1 MKNQGRN
8 MLLTRDNLPETIP
21 DIASLDDL
29 LCRPS
34 QALIDDLQKV
44 DGDIMVL
51 GVAGKMGPTLAGLA
65 KAALPHRRIIGVAR
79 FSDPSVKAWL
89 KARGIETINCDL
101 LDETAIKALPKAKNI
116 VFMAGRKFGAE
127 GDLSLTWAMN
137 AHVPALVAQVFSGSR
152 IVAFST
158 GCVYPFVPVNGKG
171 ANETVA
177 PNPPGEYAQSCV
189 GRERMFEYFSRKFA
203 TPGRLFRLNYA
214 IDMRYGVLHDIATKI
229 LTAKPIDVSLGH
241 VNFIWQGDASA
252 QALRCLARCDTP
264 TSPINVSGHEIL
276 AVRDLA
282 AKLGAR
288 LGHEPIIVGAEEPTA
303 WLTDTSQAT
312 KLFGLP
318 IVDTEQLIKWTAD
331 WVARAMPSFGKPT
344 KYEVRDGRY

>member
-1 MKNQGRN
+1 
-8 MLLTRDNLPETIP
+8 MLLTRDNLPNTIS
-21 DIASLDDL
+21 DIAALDDL

-34 QALIDDLQKV
+34 QALIDDLKKV
-44 DGDIMVL
+44 DGDIMIL

-65 KAALPHRRIIGVAR
+65 KAASPDRRVIGVAR
-79 FSDPSVKAWL
+79 FSEPGVETWL
-89 KARGIETINCDL
+89 KARGIETIHCDL
-101 LDETAIKALPKAKNI
+101 LDETAIKALPKAQNI
-116 VFMAGRKFGAE
+116 IFMAGRKFGAE

-137 AHVPALVAQVFSGSR
+137 AHVPALVAQAFSNSR

-158 GCVYPFVPVNGKG
+158 GCVYPFVPLDGKG
-171 ANETVA
+171 ADEDLA

-189 GRERMFEYFSRKFA
+189 GRERMFEYFSRQFS

-214 IDMRYGVLHDIATKI
+214 IDMRYGVLHDIASKV
-229 LTAKPIDVSLGH
+229 LQGKPIDVSLGH

-252 QALRCLARCDTP
+252 QALRCLAYCDTP

-282 AKLGAR
+282 QKFGALLGR
-288 LGHEPIIVGAEEPTA
+288 EPVIVGKEEPTA
-303 WLTDTSQAT
+303 WLTNTSQAV
-312 KLFGLP
+312 KLLGLP
-318 IVDTEQLIKWTAD
+318 VVDTAQLIAWTAD
-331 WVARAMPSFGKPT
+331 WVARSMPSLGKPT

>member
-1 MKNQGRN
+1 
-8 MLLTRDNLPETIP
+8 MLLTRDSLPEKIS
-21 DIASLDDL
+21 DIAALDEL

-34 QALIDDLQKV
+34 QPLIDDLRKI
-44 DGDIMVL
+44 DGDIMIL

-65 KAALPHRRIIGVAR
+65 KAALPDRRIIGVAR
-79 FSDPSVKAWL
+79 FSEAGVKDQL
-89 KARGIETINCDL
+89 QARGIETVNCDL
-101 LDETAIKALPKAKNI
+101 LDEAAMRTLPKIPNI

-137 AHVPALVAQVFSGSR
+137 SHVPALVAQAFAGSR

-158 GCVYPFVPVNGKG
+158 GCVYPFVPVTSNG
-171 ANETVA
+171 ADEDLA
-177 PNPPGEYAQSCV
+177 PDPPGEYAQSCV
-189 GRERMFEYFSRKFA
+189 GRDRMFEYFSRKYS

-214 IDMRYGVLHDIATKI
+214 IDMRYGVLHDIATKV
-229 LTAKPIDVSLGH
+229 LQGAPIDVSLGH

-252 QALRCLARCDTP
+252 QALRCLAHCDTP

-282 AKLGAR
+282 ARFGR
-288 LGHEPIIVGAEEPTA
+288 RFGREPVLVGKEEPTA
-303 WLTDTSQAT
+303 WLTNTSRAV

-318 IVDTEQLIKWTAD
+318 IVDTDQLIRWTAD
-331 WVARAMPSFGKPT
+331 WVSRSMPSLGKPT

>member
-1 MKNQGRN
+1 
-8 MLLTRDNLPETIP
+8 MLLTRDHLPQTIS
-21 DIASLDDL
+21 DIAALDDL

-34 QALIDDLQKV
+34 QALIDDLKKV
-44 DGDIMVL
+44 DGDIMIL

-65 KAALPHRRIIGVAR
+65 KTASPARRVIGVAR
-79 FSDPSVKAWL
+79 FSDPAVEAWL
-89 KARGIETINCDL
+89 KARGIETIHCDL
-101 LDETAIKALPKAKNI
+101 LDQAAINALPKTQNI

-137 AHVPALVAQVFSGSR
+137 ALVPALVAQAFAGSR

-158 GCVYPFVPVNGKG
+158 GCVYPFVPVDGKG
-171 ANETVA
+171 ADEDLA

-189 GRERMFEYFSRKFA
+189 GRERMFEYFSRKFS

-214 IDMRYGVLHDIATKI
+214 IDMRYGVLHDIASKV
-229 LTAKPIDVSLGH
+229 LQGKPIDVSLGH
-241 VNFIWQGDASA
+241 VNFIWQGDAAA
-252 QALRCLARCDTP
+252 QALRCLAHCEAP

-282 AKLGAR
+282 QKFGTLLGR
-288 LGHEPIIVGAEEPTA
+288 EPVITGKEEPTA
-303 WLTDTSQAT
+303 LLTNTAQAV

-318 IVDTEQLIKWTAD
+318 VVDTARLIAWTAD
-331 WVARAMPSFGKPT
+331 WVARSMPSLGKPT